1 MWGGSKEQWME
12 MYNFQIRRKSHEKW
26 GLRRCVKGGSYD
38 FVCMSCA
45 KKGTRIL
52 KRQQKPHLQFP
63 CSQTAWTDRI
73 DLRLRHSIYLIS
85 HWVLNLSITTLSH
98 LKDWVKLL
106 ERFVDYQEFPINS
119 FLLSAT
125 LLTYIG
131 HRFVYSLPQSGYRTF
146 LLAPQNDLMLLF
158 IVIPFSPSHLL
169 ASSDPFLSF
178 QNVLQLQSRSSN
190 LYRLPL
196 FT

>member
-1 MWGGSKEQWME
+1 MRGKQRAVNGNVQFSDKKKKSRE
-12 MYNFQIRRKSHEKW
+12 MGLVPLCKRRIIW
-26 GLRRCVKGGSYD
+26 
-38 FVCMSCA
+38 FVCMSCV

-85 HWVLNLSITTLSH
+85 HWVLNLSITRLSH
-98 LKDWVKLL
+98 LKVWVKLL
-106 ERFVDYQEFPINS
+106 ERFVDYQEFPVSS

-131 HRFVYSLPQSGYRTF
+131 HRFVYSLPQSGYRTV
-146 LLAPQNDLMLLF
+146 LLAPQNDLMLSF
-158 IVIPFSPSHLL
+158 YSHT
-169 ASSDPFLSF
+169 FLS
-178 QNVLQLQSRSSN
+178 
-190 LYRLPL
+190 LPTSGIQWSFSVFPECL
-196 FT
+196 TIRISQ